1 MFLKVSIVKEK
12 RKMKQKNLMLK
23 KIFIIF
29 ILIQIFS
36 FFSINPTFCQ
46 KVSFSSEDSL
56 KSINFLRKKFYEA
69 LKEFEQQKTS
79 YGIAVYSLDKNEY
92 YFKHNVDSYFIPA
105 SLTKLVTT
113 LSALHKLG
121 KDYKI
126 KTFIYSDGEIK
137 NGVLLGNL
145 YVYGTGDA
153 LFSTSDLDFIVGE
166 LNKHGIKRVNG
177 NIYSDPSFF
186 DTQTDRFIYSGD
198 FDVVQKTQP
207 ITSIA
212 IEKNILKIVV
222 TAGAIYGRSVSVQIF
237 PSSDA
242 IKVYNNAKVGRSLG
256 ELKLYPRI
264 TYDNFGGGNLI
275 SQKKPPH
282 SREQDFRKSFKVSIE
297 KDNDGNQIIVISGHL
312 TSGTTKTY
320 EFFIDNPPL
329 VVAGA
334 LKKRLESAGVEVLG
348 NIGIAYV
355 PIDRSRSLVI
365 VERNLVDILKVMNK
379 ESDNYLAETV
389 FKIVGAVDKK
399 MTSNSKEAVRYI
411 FSLVDS
417 LKIPCAD
424 CKIYDGSGLS
434 RRNRLSP
441 ESIIRILIHLKTNP
455 NTQFM
460 DTLLSVAGL
469 DGTLKNRM
477 VNSSAQGKIFAK
489 TGTHSNA
496 SGLAGFAKTLDN
508 ERIVFVFMYNGE
520 KVFLF
525 KKVEDELCKILA
537 EFFFSNAL
545 E

>member
-1 MFLKVSIVKEK
+1 MHRLI
-12 RKMKQKNLMLK
+12 LLK
-23 KIFIIF
+23 KAFL
-29 ILIQIFS
+29 ILVLTQFLS
-36 FFSINPTFCQ
+36 FFSVYPIFSQ
-46 KVSFSSEDSL
+46 KVIFSSEDSL

-69 LKEFEQQKTS
+69 LKEFEQQKS
-79 YGIAVYSLDKNEY
+79 NYGIAVYSLDRNEY

-113 LSALHKLG
+113 LSALSKLG
-121 KDYKI
+121 KDYRI

-137 NGVLLGNL
+137 DGILHGNL

-153 LFSTSDLDFIVGE
+153 LFSSSDLDFIVTQ
-166 LNKHGIKRVNG
+166 LKKYDIRKIDG

-186 DTQTDRFIYSGD
+186 DTQTDRFVYSGD

-212 IEKNILKIVV
+212 IEKNILKVVV
-222 TAGAIYGRSVSVQIF
+222 TAGAIYGKSVSVQVF

-242 IKVYNNAKVGRSLG
+242 VKVYNNAKVGR
-256 ELKLYPRI
+256 
-264 TYDNFGGGNLI
+264 NFGEQRLYRRFNQNSYGGGALI
-275 SQKKPPH
+275 SQRKPPQT
-282 SREQDFRKSFKVSIE
+282 REQVRSFKVSTE
-297 KDNDGNQIIVISGHL
+297 KDKVGNQIIIISGYL
-312 TSGTTKTY
+312 PAGTTKTY
-320 EFFIDNPPL
+320 EFFIENPPL

-334 LKKRLESAGVEVLG
+334 LKRRLESAGVEVLG
-348 NIGIAYV
+348 NTGIVQA
-355 PIDRSRSLVI
+355 PLDRSRPLAI
-365 VERNLVDILKVMNK
+365 VERSLVEVLKEMNK
-379 ESDNYLAETV
+379 ESDNYLAETI

-411 FSLVDS
+411 FSLIDS
-417 LKIPCAD
+417 LKIPCSD

-441 ESIIRILIHLKTNP
+441 ESLLRILVSLKTNP
-455 NTQFM
+455 NTMFI
-460 DTLLSVAGL
+460 DTLLSVAGF

-496 SGLAGFAKTLDN
+496 SGLAGFARTLDN

-537 EFFFSNAL
+537 EFFFFNAL